1 MVKFNIEDFFSKRFE
16 NESTNIL
23 LEKPAYF
30 SATMMEDYV
39 YQLMSYSLEN
49 YISYLAEHPN
59 KTEIT
64 SRDIT
69 QLSNI
74 DDCTTNMCRI
84 MLENDN
90 HGLSLTDIATKLHG
104 DDNFKDNAVAL
115 TKYGENQVK
124 TACQMGLTV
133 FKNDLWYLTGIGYV
147 MNNLSEKV
155 QAKYYAINLLRDS
168 FYSKIILSL
177 HKKDTNLRDYMSIL
191 SESTQKRR
199 SSRCQKVLSYYL
211 TQCQVENISLNNLS
225 FK

>member
-1 MVKFNIEDFFSKRFE
+1 MVTFNIKDFFSKRFE
-16 NESTNIL
+16 KESTNIL
-23 LEKPAYF
+23 LENPTYF
-30 SATMMEDYV
+30 SATKMEDYV
-39 YQLMSYSLEN
+39 YQLMSYSLED

-74 DDCTTNMCRI
+74 DDCTTNLCRI

-90 HGLSLTDIATKLHG
+90 RGLSLTDIATKLHG

-115 TKYGENQVK
+115 AKYGENQVK

-177 HKKDTNLRDYMSIL
+177 HQKDTNLRDYMSIL

-199 SSRCQKVLSYYL
+199 SSSCQKVLSFYL

>member
-1 MVKFNIEDFFSKRFE
+1 MVTFNIEDFFSKRFE
-16 NESTNIL
+16 KESTNIL
-23 LEKPAYF
+23 LEKPTYF

-39 YQLMSYSLEN
+39 YQLMSYSLED
-49 YISYLAEHPN
+49 YISYLSEHPN
-59 KTEIT
+59 KTEII

-69 QLSNI
+69 QLSNF
-74 DDCTTNMCRI
+74 DDCTTNMCGI

-90 HGLSLTDIATKLHG
+90 QGLSLTDIATKLHG

-115 TKYGENQVK
+115 TKYGEDQVN

-147 MNNLSEKV
+147 MNNLPEKV
-155 QAKYYAINLLRDS
+155 QSRYYAINLIGDS
-168 FYSKIILSL
+168 FYSEIILSL

-199 SSRCQKVLSYYL
+199 SSSCQKVLAFYL

>member
-1 MVKFNIEDFFSKRFE
+1 MVTFNIEDFFSKRFE
-16 NESTNIL
+16 KESTNIL
-23 LEKPAYF
+23 LEKPTYF

-39 YQLMSYSLEN
+39 YQLMSYSLED
-49 YISYLAEHPN
+49 YISYLSEHPN

-69 QLSNI
+69 QLSNF
-74 DDCTTNMCRI
+74 DDCTTNMCGI

-90 HGLSLTDIATKLHG
+90 QGLSLTDIATKLHG

-115 TKYGENQVK
+115 TKYGEDQVN

-147 MNNLSEKV
+147 MNNLPEKV
-155 QAKYYAINLLRDS
+155 QSRYYAINLIGDS
-168 FYSKIILSL
+168 FYSEIILSL

-199 SSRCQKVLSYYL
+199 SSSCQKVLAFYL

>member
-1 MVKFNIEDFFSKRFE
+1 MVKCNIEDFFSKRFE

-39 YQLMSYSLEN
+39 YQLMSYSLED
-49 YISYLAEHPN
+49 YISYLTEHPN

-90 HGLSLTDIATKLHG
+90 RGLTLTDIATKLHG

-147 MNNLSEKV
+147 MDNLPEKV

-177 HKKDTNLRDYMSIL
+177 HKKDTNLKDYMSIL
-191 SESTQKRR
+191 SESTQRRR
-199 SSRCQKVLSYYL
+199 SSSCQKVLAFYL